1 MCEKDSCIFC
11 ILHTCISVHTSLC
24 WRIRFPRAR
33 LYICTFAE
41 VHLCNYA
48 CFMCECVSDSANSL
62 SGSIRPAVG
71 GAAAHLAST
80 WWICWE
86 WAEPL
91 DTLQWLHRERRCGHT
106 VSRKEVEKMR
116 EVENRR
122 QDRPMEERWED
133 VGGNEGSHNTC
144 NTQHL
149 KAENRVTCFI
159 LESLPVS

>member
-24 WRIRFPRAR
+24 WRICFPSAR

-48 CFMCECVSDSANSL
+48 CFMWECVSDSANSL

-106 VSRKEVEKMR
+106 VSRKEVEKNDGGRKQKARLANGR
-116 EVENRR
+116 EMGGCR
-122 QDRPMEERWED
+122 
-133 VGGNEGSHNTC
+133 GNEGSHNTC
-144 NTQHL
+144 DTQHL

>member
-1 MCEKDSCIFC
+1 MLAHSFSKC
-11 ILHTCISVHTSLC
+11 
-24 WRIRFPRAR
+24 R

-106 VSRKEVEKMR
+106 VSKKEVEKMM

-133 VGGNEGSHNTC
+133 VGGMRDHTIHATHNIWR
-144 NTQHL
+144 QRIVSPVLSL
-149 KAENRVTCFI
+149 KVFLSPKSWAAYIIWTW
-159 LESLPVS
+159 LL